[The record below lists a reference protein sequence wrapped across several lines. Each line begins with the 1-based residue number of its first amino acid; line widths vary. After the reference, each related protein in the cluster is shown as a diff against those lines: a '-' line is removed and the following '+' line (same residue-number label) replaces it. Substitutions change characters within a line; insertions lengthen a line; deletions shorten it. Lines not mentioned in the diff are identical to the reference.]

1 MRALALRSGSRQT
14 GPLLTFLRATEQ
26 EVQITGTATFLKEK
40 NKNIHTIAI
49 QAQKN
54 HLLQGLRNF
63 EESAIPELFK
73 RHLGVVDEWMT
84 ASNKDSFEAVRR
96 AS

>member
-14 GPLLTFLRATEQ
+14 GTITHFLTGCGTGGT
-26 EVQITGTATFLKEK
+26 ITGTATFLKEK
-40 NKNIHTIAI
+40 NKNVHAIAI

-63 EESAIPELFK
+63 EESAIPSFSS
-73 RHLGVVDEWMT
+73 G
-84 ASNKDSFEAVRR
+84 ASVSSTNG
-96 AS
+96 